1 MIHRKAQRIK
11 RFMRSMWI
19 KVFALTLATLILL
32 AANFLFIRLTQD
44 RRAVEIEAP
53 NPELLPPAR
62 SPDSLRLLTY
72 NIAHGR
78 GPRLGAAN
86 TEGGDAEEKRMRLES
101 IGRRIG
107 ELGLDLVALQEV
119 DFNTWWSHGMDQ
131 AEIIAKEAGFPYIIR
146 QRNFDTGFSLFRR
159 YDFGNVLLSRFP
171 IVEAQK
177 IEFPPMKDW
186 ENLLA
191 GNHDGILAR
200 VRIGEDQDIL
210 VVAAHLEVRSE
221 DIRVQATGEII
232 RIQRGSS
239 LPMILLGDLNSTPP
253 GFPDSRTTLSGQ
265 NAIEVLE
272 SFGGFQRRP
281 ARGQATWQD
290 FTFPTEAPRRI
301 IDWIMPDPNWT
312 FMQYEVRRDFTESDH
327 LPVMATLRFR
337 R

>member
-11 RFMRSMWI
+11 RFMRAMWI
-19 KVFALTLATLILL
+19 KVFALALATLFLL

-44 RRAVEIEAP
+44 RRAIEITAP
-53 NPELLPPAR
+53 DPEIQPPAR

-78 GPRLGAAN
+78 GPKRGAAN
-86 TEGGDAEEKRMRLES
+86 TDGGDADEKRLRLEA

-131 AEIIAKEAGFPYIIR
+131 AEIIAKEAGFPYIVR
-146 QRNFDTGFSLFRR
+146 QRNFDTGLSFFRR
-159 YDFGNVLLSRFP
+159 HDFGNALLSRFP

-191 GNHDGILAR
+191 GNHDGLLAR
-200 VRIGEDQDIL
+200 VRIGEDRDIL
-210 VVAAHLEVRSE
+210 VVVAQLDSRGENV
-221 DIRVQATGEII
+221 RVQTTENII

-239 LPMILLGDLNSTPP
+239 LPMILMGNLNSTPP
-253 GFPDSRTTLSGQ
+253 GFPDSRTTPIGQ
-265 NAIEVLE
+265 NTIEVLE
-272 SFGGFQRRP
+272 SLGDFQRRP

-290 FTFPTEAPRRI
+290 FTYPTEAPRRI

-327 LPVMATLRFR
+327 LPVMSTLRFR